1 MEKFY
6 YSNGSSSFVKY
17 LGNGNELIGGG
28 VLGNRVKK
36 IENKQIIRV
45 DRIIK
50 KDLLNL
56 QIGDIIEVYNSP
68 LDLVIHIQKQYE
80 IRTYGSRQV
89 VYDLKNFIV
98 TDNGVKKP
106 FREIILPDIDTVK
119 KYVSSLHTARL
130 SREVA
135 YIKLLMQKNICIGDV
150 VKRTLSVKTE
160 YLVVQPF
167 EETQADRFVVT
178 CLKLDKNNRLTKDK
192 VRAEFR
198 TIRKMKS
205 IKIRK

>member
-1 MEKFY
+1 M
-6 YSNGSSSFVKY
+6 
-17 LGNGNELIGGG
+17 GNGNELIGGD
-28 VLGNRVKK
+28 VLGDRVKK

-45 DRIIK
+45 DRIMK

-56 QIGDIIEVYNSP
+56 QIGDIIEVYNAP
-68 LDLVIHIQKQYE
+68 LDLVIHIQKQCE
-80 IRTYGSRQV
+80 VKTYGSRQV
-89 VYDLKNFIV
+89 VYDLKNFII
-98 TDNGVKKP
+98 TDNGDKKP

-119 KYVSSLHTARL
+119 KYVSALHTARL
-130 SREVA
+130 SREVH

-198 TIRKMKS
+198 TIRRMKS
-205 IKIRK
+205 IKVKK